1 MLTLSSSLALGW
13 LCFFFAAVGFAGR
26 LLEVAALALAAPPVL
41 FKGPFLALVADGPG
55 GSGAGRFAGAVVGVR
70 AGEGVGRSDCE
81 AEVG

>member
-1 MLTLSSSLALGW
+1 M
-13 LCFFFAAVGFAGR
+13 R

-41 FKGPFLALVADGPG
+41 FEGPFLALVADGAG
-55 GSGAGRFAGAVVGVR
+55 GSGAGRFAAAVVGVR